1 MQMAR
6 ARTTIATGTAIAA
19 ADTLFELGWEVPTT
33 DEVGDVES
41 APAASGA
48 EQTA

>member
-6 ARTTIATGTAIAA
+6 ARTTNTTGTANAA
-19 ADTLFELGWEVPTT
+19 ADTLFELEWEVPTT
-33 DEVGDVES
+33 DGVGDAES
-41 APAASGA
+41 APAASDA